1 MSAFTP
7 DYKTA
12 IVRPSPNHT
21 ERRGTDR
28 PDMIVLHYT
37 GMPTEPVRW
46 TGSARPKAKSPAT
59 MS

>member
-1 MSAFTP
+1 MSAFDP

-28 PDMIVLHYT
+28 PT
-37 GMPTEPVRW
+37 
-46 TGSARPKAKSPAT
+46 
-59 MS
+59 